1 MKVIKASKFVILFY
15 LLFHY
20 QVAVSEQQHT
30 ALIIKRKGFRQDTQK
45 KLMEIKVLNTMH
57 QAIIKIKKT
66 DSESESV
73 LSSLILTLMER
84 FF

>member
-1 MKVIKASKFVILFY
+1 MKVIKASKFVVTLLFY

-45 KLMEIKVLNTMH
+45 KINGKVLNT
-57 QAIIKIKKT
+57 ALCTIIKIKRP
-66 DSESESV
+66 
-73 LSSLILTLMER
+73 IQI
-84 FF
+84 

>member
-1 MKVIKASKFVILFY
+1 MKVIKASKFVVTLLFY

-45 KLMEIKVLNTMH
+45 KN
-57 QAIIKIKKT
+57 
-66 DSESESV
+66 
-73 LSSLILTLMER
+73 
-84 FF
+84 